1 MTDFRTVF
9 RRSFKSSYGTISYIE
24 RSGKIPVIF
33 LHGLGGTGNSWMKL
47 PQYLKEGI
55 GLYFLDLVGQGRSAK
70 PDIEYTISVQEDV
83 IGELTEALGLED
95 ISLVGNSYGGWIAM
109 RYSLDRKQPT
119 HLVLEDSAGVNRTF
133 GEMEEGSRDQFV
145 EMVVRSNPMNAQA
158 VISNIVKNNSNP
170 SWKLKESELK
180 KLKAKTLIIWGKDDE
195 VIPIENGRMLHA
207 YIQGSTFVEMENG
220 NHVPHVQFPEKFA
233 DLLNT
238 FLTT

>member
-1 MTDFRTVF
+1 VF
-9 RRSFKSSYGTISYIE
+9 RRSFESSYGTISYIE

-47 PQYLKEGI
+47 PQHLKEDI

-95 ISLVGNSYGGWIAM
+95 VSLVGNSYGGWVAM

-145 EMVVRSNPMNAQA
+145 EMVVRGNPMNARS

-180 KLKAKTLIIWGKDDE
+180 KLKAKTLIIWGKMTRSSQLKTE
-195 VIPIENGRMLHA
+195 GCSMHIYREAPSSR
-207 YIQGSTFVEMENG
+207 
-220 NHVPHVQFPEKFA
+220 
-233 DLLNT
+233 
-238 FLTT
+238 